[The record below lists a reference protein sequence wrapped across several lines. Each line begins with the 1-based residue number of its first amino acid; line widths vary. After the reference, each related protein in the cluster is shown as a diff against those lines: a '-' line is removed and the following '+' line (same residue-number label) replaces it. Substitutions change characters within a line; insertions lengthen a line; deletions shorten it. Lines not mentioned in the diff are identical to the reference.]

1 MKAEKEQVQLK
12 SFQLT
17 PSPQGGVLTIPTAGK
32 SFHLNSIQYSYLDVL
47 KNGNSLESLVKF
59 FLGQGWLV
67 NFRELYSLLQFLLQE
82 DLIQNSSLRNVLT
95 TATSTEAAKDAPL
108 SSSAQIQY
116 QKKDLPFFRSL
127 DPSLADHL
135 LQKATTHRIAAN
147 TRITKTGD
155 TSRDLF
161 ILLKGQASIYKVFDQ
176 NRRQLVSTIG
186 NMALFGERGFL
197 LNQARTADI
206 ITTTE
211 CELLRVP
218 HLPEFDE
225 MIKSDKAQS
234 LQHRFWVLQ
243 ALHSSGFFKNLPGDS
258 IDSLIFSGKLC
269 KAPANQV
276 LFKEGQSGSTC
287 YILIQGNV
295 VISQNGRNIAVQT
308 QGTCFGEIALMMS
321 GGRRTATVTTQQ
333 DSVLLE
339 IQQND
344 FYRILAQNIVLAK
357 EIETLAAERFA
368 RPAPSAK

>member
-1 MKAEKEQVQLK
+1 MKPEKEQVQLK
-12 SFQLT
+12 SFTLT
-17 PSPQGGVLTIPTAGK
+17 PSPQGGMLTIASSGK

-47 KNGNSLESLVKF
+47 KNGNSIESLVQF

-82 DLIQNSSLRNVLT
+82 DVIQNASLKNAFAAAAASANLSESSL
-95 TATSTEAAKDAPL
+95 
-108 SSSAQIQY
+108 SAGTHIQY

-127 DPSLADHL
+127 DPALADHL
-135 LQKATTHRIAAN
+135 LQKATTHKVAAN
-147 TRITKTGD
+147 TRITKSGD

-197 LNQARTADI
+197 LNQPRTADI

-211 CELLRVP
+211 CEVLRIP

-276 LFKEGQSGSTC
+276 LFKEGQVGNTC

-295 VISQNGRNIAVQT
+295 VISQNGQNLRVMT
-308 QGTCFGEIALMMS
+308 QGSCFGEIALMMS
-321 GGRRTATVTTQQ
+321 GGRRTATVTTQL
-333 DSVLLE
+333 DSILLE

-357 EIETLAAERFA
+357 EIETLAAERLQNTA
-368 RPAPSAK
+368 VGTK